1 MKKIG
6 FIGAYDKTDLI
17 IYVAKILETLNQK
30 VLVID
35 ATINQ
40 KARYVVPVI
49 SPTTEYVTEYEDIDI
64 AVGFSNEESIK
75 RYLGLADDQEMEYD
89 MVLVDTDNYK
99 GFEEFQ
105 LKDAQ
110 KNYFV
115 TSFDV
120 YSLKKGLE
128 IINNLEE
135 PVSLTKVLFS
145 KEMLKEE
152 DDYLNFLSL
161 GCKVI
166 WNEYRIYFPIE
177 NGDLSVIYENQRVA
191 KVKFKKL
198 SVQYKDGLAYIA
210 EEILGD
216 ANETRVRKAIK
227 TIKKVVYI

>member
-17 IYVAKILETLNQK
+17 IYIAKILTTLKKK

-35 ATINQ
+35 ATTKQ

-49 SPTTEYVTEYEDIDI
+49 NPTKMYVTEYEEIDI
-64 AVGFSNEESIK
+64 AVGFSNIEDIKKYLGYSEEQDLDYDIVLIDTDSIEGFSIFKLEES
-75 RYLGLADDQEMEYD
+75 
-89 MVLVDTDNYK
+89 
-99 GFEEFQ
+99 F
-105 LKDAQ
+105 

-115 TSFDV
+115 TSFDA

-128 IINNLEE
+128 ILSGLKSVI
-135 PVSLTKVLFS
+135 SLTKVLFTE
-145 KEMLKEE
+145 EMLKEE

-161 GCKVI
+161 GYKII

-191 KVKFKKL
+191 KIKFKKL
-198 SVQYKDGLAYIA
+198 SIQYKDGLAYMS

-216 ANETRVRKAIK
+216 VSEMTIRRAIK
-227 TIKKVVYI
+227 LIEKGV

>member
-17 IYVAKILETLNQK
+17 LYVAKILTVLGKK

-35 ATINQ
+35 STINQ
-40 KARYVVPVI
+40 KARYIVPVI
-49 SPTTEYVTEYEDIDI
+49 NPTLKYVTEFEEIDI
-64 AVGFSNEESIK
+64 AVGFENIQDIK
-75 RYLGLADDQEMEYD
+75 NYLGISENQNMEYD
-89 MVLVDTDNYK
+89 IALIDTDDIE
-99 GFEEFQ
+99 GFNSFRLEQAE
-105 LKDAQ
+105 

-115 TSFDV
+115 TSFDN

-128 IINNLEE
+128 VLSGLKNPI
-135 PVSLTKVLFS
+135 SLTKVIFS

-161 GCKVI
+161 GYKVI
-166 WNEYRIYFPIE
+166 WNEYRLYFPMD

-191 KVKFKKL
+191 KIKLKKL
-198 SVQYKDGLAYIA
+198 SVQYKDGLAYLA

-216 ANETRVRKAIK
+216 VSESNVRRAIK
-227 TIKKVVYI
+227 NIERGV

>member
-6 FIGAYDKTDLI
+6 FIGAYDKIDLI
-17 IYVAKILETLNQK
+17 IYIAKILTTLDKK
-30 VLVID
+30 VLIID
-35 ATINQ
+35 STSNQ

-49 SPTTEYVTEYEDIDI
+49 NPTTMYVTEYEDIDI
-64 AVGFSNEESIK
+64 AVGFNDIEEIK
-75 RYLGLADDQEMEYD
+75 KYVGVSEGQDLEYD
-89 MVLVDTDNYK
+89 VVFVDSDNIK
-99 GFEEFQ
+99 GFNDFDLEN
-105 LKDAQ
+105 AH

-128 IINNLEE
+128 TLMGLKNVI
-135 PVSLTKVLFS
+135 SLTKIYFS

-161 GCKVI
+161 GYKIV
-166 WNEYRIYFPIE
+166 WNENRIYFPIE

-198 SVQYKDGLAYIA
+198 SIQYKDSLAFLA

-216 ANETRVRKAIK
+216 ISESRIRRAIK
-227 TIKKVVYI
+227 IIERGV